1 MSMEIITK
9 QYERV
14 FNHFDEDGNG
24 RISSSRVTHLC
35 GVYGR
40 KPVGVRGGGCVGAGG
55 LRWGRGAGV
64 GGLCEANGRGQKRKK
79 RKVEELREAFKM
91 YEMEEGCGCITPKSL
106 KRVLGRL
113 GQAKTMDEC
122 RSMIA
127 HFDLNGDGVLN
138 FDEFRIMM
146 S

>member
-1 MSMEIITK
+1 METG
-9 QYERV
+9 E
-14 FNHFDEDGNG
+14 FPSGA
-24 RISSSRVTHLC
+24 THLC

-55 LRWGRGAGV
+55 LRRGRGAGV
-64 GGLCEANGRGQKRKK
+64 GGLCEANGRGKKRKK
-79 RKVEELREAFKM
+79 R
-91 YEMEEGCGCITPKSL
+91 
-106 KRVLGRL
+106 RL
-113 GQAKTMDEC
+113 GQAKTIDEC
-122 RSMIA
+122 ESMIA

>member
-1 MSMEIITK
+1 MEITK
-9 QYERV
+9 QHERV

-24 RISSSRVTHLC
+24 TISPRELHIC
-35 GVYGR
+35 
-40 KPVGVRGGGCVGAGG
+40 VRSMGGDLSESEAETVVVLADSDGDGELG
-55 LRWGRGAGV
+55 LEDFVRLMEGTK
-64 GGLCEANGRGQKRKK
+64 EEEE
-79 RKVEELREAFKM
+79 KVELREAFKI

-106 KRVLGRL
+106 QRVLGRL

-122 RSMIA
+122 KSMIA
-127 HFDLNGDGVLN
+127 YFDLNGDGVLN

>member
-1 MSMEIITK
+1 MSMEIIAK
-9 QYERV
+9 HYERV
-14 FNHFDEDGNG
+14 FNHFDKDGNG
-24 RISSSRVTHLC
+24 RISPRELYICVESMGGNLSESEAEAALVLADSD
-35 GVYGR
+35 GDGEL
-40 KPVGVRGGGCVGAGG
+40 GLEDFVRLMEGAK
-55 LRWGRGAGV
+55 
-64 GGLCEANGRGQKRKK
+64 EEEE
-79 RKVEELREAFKM
+79 KVEELREAFKM

-122 RSMIA
+122 KSMIA

-138 FDEFRIMM
+138 FDEFRIML